1 MKFANIKV
9 YDLYESA
16 VASRFPHDKGDLD
29 DNFTRE
35 VEALKTIKD
44 KTAAKLAA
52 ANPGSGHDCWLKGV
66 TVSMNI
72 TAPQYWWMQA
82 MRYNFFD
89 IVSSQSK
96 MHRIAELAESSFYNY
111 NSQFIEAIEKYKTG
125 EYDID
130 ELMCFTPM

>member
-1 MKFANIKV
+1 MKITNIKV

-35 VEALKTIKD
+35 VAALKTIKD
-44 KTAAKLAA
+44 IKATKLAA
-52 ANPGSGHDCWLKGV
+52 TNPGSGHDCWLKGV

-82 MRYNFFD
+82 MRYNFL
-89 IVSSQSK
+89 ILSAVK
-96 MHRIAELAESSFYNY
+96 A
-111 NSQFIEAIEKYKTG
+111 K
-125 EYDID
+125 
-130 ELMCFTPM
+130 